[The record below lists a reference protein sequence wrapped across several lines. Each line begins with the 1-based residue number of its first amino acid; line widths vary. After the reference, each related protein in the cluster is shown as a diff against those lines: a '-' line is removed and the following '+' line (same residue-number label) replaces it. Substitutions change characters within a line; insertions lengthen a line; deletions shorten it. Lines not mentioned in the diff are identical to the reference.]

1 METKTA
7 KTKETTKTRLPRPKQ
22 SRRVVLLAVLAFSGA
37 TMVAG
42 FYFYL
47 RYPPV
52 PDPPVIA
59 QTGIDPALAS
69 AVDSARAGV
78 LRFRNS
84 AEAWG
89 RLGMLLL
96 AHDYKVQAATSFAQA
111 ELLEP
116 KQPNWPY
123 YDGIALADIQTEI
136 AVTKFQ
142 RAAELKGA
150 EADVLRLRLADALL
164 ALDRLD
170 EAQAQFSRV
179 ATTDPANAR
188 AQLGLGRVALRRG
201 QAKECVSYLEQAR
214 ADPRTRKAAL
224 GLLAQARQ
232 MLGEGD
238 AAVRLQRDAAEAPD
252 DQAWPDPWWKEV
264 LDLRIGKN
272 ADIARARTLF
282 LENRLQEGIALA
294 EKTARTYPDE
304 PYIWFMLGKA
314 RYQTKE
320 LTLAEQAFRK
330 SLELEPKSV
339 QTVFLLGVV
348 LGERGDLNGAKE
360 FFRAST
366 ALRPDFALGHYN
378 LGFALAKEGNRKGAI
393 EAFRLA
399 AQADPGFAKAH
410 LGLAELLA
418 AEGQTA
424 DALVHARQA
433 VRLLPEDA
441 EAKKLL
447 DGLQKMRAGHGSP

>member
-1 METKTA
+1 M
-7 KTKETTKTRLPRPKQ
+7 KTRLPRPKH
-22 SRRVVLLAVLAFSGA
+22 SRRLALIAVLAFSGA
-37 TMVAG
+37 ALVAG
-42 FYFYL
+42 FYL
-47 RYPPV
+47 YPRHPPI
-52 PDPPVIA
+52 PDPPEIT
-59 QTGIDPALAS
+59 QTGIDPALVS
-69 AVDSARAGV
+69 AVDSARASV
-78 LRFRNS
+78 LRSRDS
-84 AEAWG
+84 AQAWG

-96 AHDYKVQAATSFAQA
+96 AHDYKAQAATCFAQA
-111 ELLEP
+111 EVLEP
-116 KQPNWPY
+116 TLPDWPY
-123 YDGIALADIQTEI
+123 YHGIALADVQTEK

-142 RAAELKGA
+142 RAAELNSA

-170 EAQAQFSRV
+170 EAEAQFSRV
-179 ATTDPANAR
+179 AKTDASNAR
-188 AQLGLGRVALRRG
+188 AQLGLGRAALRRG
-201 QAKECVSYLEQAR
+201 QPKECVPFLERAR

-238 AAVRLQRDAAEAPD
+238 AAIRLQHDAAEAPD
-252 DQAWPDPWWKEV
+252 DQPWPDPWWKRV
-264 LDLRIGKN
+264 VDLQIGKN
-272 ADIARARTLF
+272 ADIARARVLF

-304 PYIWFMLGKA
+304 PYVWFMLGKA

-348 LGERGDLNGAKE
+348 LGERGDLRGAEE

-378 LGFALAKEGNRKGAI
+378 LGFALVKEGNNKGAI

-410 LGLAELLA
+410 LALAELLA

-424 DALVHARQA
+424 DALVHAQQA
-433 VRLLPEDA
+433 VRLRPEDA

-447 DGLQKMRAGHGSP
+447 GGLQKVRAGHASP